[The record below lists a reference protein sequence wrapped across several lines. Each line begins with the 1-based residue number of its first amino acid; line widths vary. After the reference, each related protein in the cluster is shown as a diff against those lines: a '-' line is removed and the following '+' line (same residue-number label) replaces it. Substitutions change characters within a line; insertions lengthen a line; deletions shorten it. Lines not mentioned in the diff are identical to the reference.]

1 MASFCPKCGTRAEDG
16 TKFCGKCGTNL
27 GAPLPPVPPVPPPS
41 PLTAPPAAALTP
53 AAPTPAVPSPGE
65 RQAPTAG
72 KTSGGGCGKALI
84 IGLVVVGLLILV
96 GVGGAA
102 YLAYRAK
109 KKIDQVKEAINN
121 GDVND
126 VANVLNGKEPGKAAA
141 AMPTYP
147 DWSSAGGSAVQPS
160 SIPAAVAG
168 VGDGATAEKAM
179 GQVLPMRKGLRITTA
194 IQQSQGDYE
203 SIKEIRSVTDEGVSM
218 EYIADNIPETPNPFA
233 TEQENAAAKDRK
245 RSVHSSRKILATDL
259 QNSHEYAELFGETT
273 PMTIPST
280 TALGIS
286 AASLNDLVTKGETP
300 FTYQDTG
307 LKGAL
312 GGLIGGLAGM
322 ADQMKKE
329 GGAATPD
336 DQKTQ
341 QAMKDLQ
348 QMGKVNCTLKRMDQK
363 IYAFPVMLN
372 DGRVQLPAVR
382 ANCKSDSGST
392 AEFYFLNDPQNPLSL
407 TWKVGKSD
415 RLQVVKLEYVQE
427 TAATTGAGGGRPKSG
442 GGGGTDL
449 DNSAGAKELE
459 QKLEQQETVRIYGI
473 YFDFASAQIKSQ
485 SKPTLDE
492 IAAVM
497 TAHPEWKLNVAGH
510 TDNVG
515 GDTFNM
521 QLSQQRAESVKAA
534 LVTQYKIAADRL
546 STAGY
551 GASSPV
557 ETNDTMEG
565 RARNRRV
572 ELSKQ

>member
-1 MASFCPKCGTRAEDG
+1 MAGFCPKCGTKSDDG
-16 TKFCGKCGTNL
+16 SKFCGKCGANL
-27 GAPLPPVPPVPPPS
+27 GEPIPEAVRPTPPPAVTAPSATQTAVAAPPPPLPPS
-41 PLTAPPAAALTP
+41 QQATAAKP
-53 AAPTPAVPSPGE
+53 
-65 RQAPTAG
+65 
-72 KTSGGGCGKALI
+72 SGGGCGKVI
-84 IGLVVVGLLILV
+84 IILLVVLGLLVALV
-96 GVGGAA
+96 IGGFVYVG
-102 YLAYRAK
+102 YKAK
-109 KKIDQVKEAINN
+109 KKYDQVKEAVNG

-126 VANVLNGKEPGKAAA
+126 VANVLSGKGPGKAAE

-147 DWSSAGGSAVQPS
+147 DWSSAGSSAVQPS
-160 SIPAAVAG
+160 SIPAAGESAG
-168 VGDGATAEKAM
+168 GTGGGAEKSM
-179 GQVLPMRKGLRITTA
+179 GQVLPMRKGLRISTA
-194 IQQSQGDYE
+194 IQQSNGDYE
-203 SIKEIRSVTDEGVSM
+203 SIKEIKSVTDEGVAMDYS
-218 EYIADNIPETPNPFA
+218 ADNIPEAPNPFA
-233 TEQENAAAKDRK
+233 TEQEKAAAKNRR
-245 RSVHSSRKILATDL
+245 RSVHSSRKILAADL

-273 PMTIPST
+273 PLTMPNT

-286 AASLNDLVTKGETP
+286 SASLNDLLTTGETP

-312 GGLIGGLAGM
+312 GGLLGGLAGM

-329 GGAATPD
+329 GGQPTTSD
-336 DQKTQ
+336 DAKAQ
-341 QAMKDLQ
+341 QALKDLKA
-348 QMGKVNCTLKRMDQK
+348 MGKVNCTLKRADQK
-363 IYAFPVMLN
+363 IYAFPVLLN
-372 DGRVQLPAVR
+372 DERVQLPAIR

-427 TAATTGAGGGRPKSG
+427 TAGGGGSGKGGKGSG
-442 GGGGTDL
+442 GGEADL
-449 DNSAGAKELE
+449 ANSAGAKELE
-459 QKLEQQETVRIYGI
+459 QKLEQQEKVRIYGI
-473 YFDFASAQIKSQ
+473 YFDFASAQIKPQ

-497 TAHPEWKLNVAGH
+497 SAHPDWKLNVGGH

-515 GDTFNM
+515 GDAFNL
-521 QLSQQRAESVKAA
+521 QLSQQRAEAVKTT
-534 LVTQYKIAADRL
+534 LVSQYGISADRMT
-546 STAGY
+546 TAGY